1 MASRTQS
8 SGSAVSNGQCF
19 QWLEGSSGPLAE
31 ARSLLTLVRVAS
43 INSVRDFID
52 VPPNIE
58 EMLHIMGQH
67 PEDTT
72 AIEKVLS
79 FRKRVREAFDQLVRR
94 SGF

>member
-1 MASRTQS
+1 
-8 SGSAVSNGQCF
+8 
-19 QWLEGSSGPLAE
+19 
-31 ARSLLTLVRVAS
+31 VAS
-43 INSVRDFID
+43 INSVRDLID